1 MFIVDKRHGILSM
14 ANSKRAGGRSYEEFV
29 DEFMDWW
36 LEEVAERGK
45 DENVEST

>member
-14 ANSKRAGGRSYEEFV
+14 ATSKRAGGRSYEEFV

-36 LEEVAERGK
+36 LDEVAKRRK
-45 DENVEST
+45 YENV